1 MATFWFDR
9 AGRVCGAVLLVAA
22 ALAGCGESGSD
33 TAAGPAGTPS
43 PTVPAVKATP
53 SPIPSPASTTSS
65 RPAPAQTSRSTPAAP
80 SDANR
85 VPLGKDFRVKE
96 GKSAAIAGTDL
107 VVTFTRLVT
116 DSRCPTDVTCIRQ
129 GEATIALTV
138 TGVDGEQS
146 FQLSAPP
153 DGGPNDKQLG
163 GYLIHLE
170 AVEPWPADPAD
181 AEARHDGPFVAVL
194 RVSRT

>member
-1 MATFWFDR
+1 MAIFRFDR

-43 PTVPAVKATP
+43 PTIPAVSTTP
-53 SPIPSPASTTSS
+53 SPSPASTAAS
-65 RPAPAQTSRSTPAAP
+65 RPNPAQTSRSTPAAP

-107 VVTFTRLVT
+107 VVTFARLVT

-153 DGGPNDKQLG
+153 DGGPDDKQVG
-163 GYLIHLE
+163 GFLIHLE

-181 AEARHDGPFVAVL
+181 AEARPGGPFVAVL
-194 RVSRT
+194 RVSRA